1 VLAEELANY
10 YAQGSSVI
18 YYQHKA
24 RRKDDFYGKQHEEL
38 IHRAEFPG
46 AAGLG
51 LKFLKTSQRYYF
63 FILQPRH
70 RKVVEETVNEM
81 AQGPWKE
88 YFEIL

>member
-1 VLAEELANY
+1 M
-10 YAQGSSVI
+10 I

-24 RRKDDFYGKQHEEL
+24 RRKDDFYCEQHEEL

-81 AQGPWKE
+81 VQGAWIG